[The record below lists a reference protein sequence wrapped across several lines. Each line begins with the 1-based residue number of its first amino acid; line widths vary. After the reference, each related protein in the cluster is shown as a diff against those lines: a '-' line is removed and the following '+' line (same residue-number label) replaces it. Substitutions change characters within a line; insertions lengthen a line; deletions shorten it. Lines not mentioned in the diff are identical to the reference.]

1 MFRKLVSALAL
12 MASMSLGTLALAGD
26 EPRQPPPTRSSDVLT
41 EQVFRAVSEIQ
52 AMMNPEDPNTPADLE
67 GAKRELD
74 ELYANRYERMNDFEK
89 STVLNFYTNY
99 YLSTDNM
106 PEAIRI
112 FKQMLTIE
120 GLREDT
126 KLRALRALGQLSMAE
141 ENYTDAILYYNQW
154 RDLSLE
160 EDELVFLGLANSH
173 YSLEQYAEAV
183 PFLLSHMQMLA
194 DQGEAV
200 ERNKWGLLN
209 VLYIEQEDY
218 VSALDVIK
226 NMVVQF
232 DEASDWR
239 NLAAIYSYLD
249 QDMNRIGTLNINFL
263 KGFMENETEY
273 LNLAQSLAGEEAP
286 FTGAKIL
293 EAGIEA
299 GIVAEDEDNLTAL
312 IQMYQLANE
321 FDLAVEP
328 AEKLA
333 EVAPTGDG
341 FDTLG
346 YIHYILHDYDSA
358 AEAFR
363 SALAKGNL
371 SDEGDTQLFLSRA
384 LVELDQYDDAAQ
396 AARRASDLGDEN
408 ERRAAQNYLRFIE
421 SQKAR
426 FEALERRKAD
436 ALDFYISY
444 D

>member
-1 MFRKLVSALAL
+1 MVRKLFPALFI
-12 MASMSLGTLALAGD
+12 MAGILLATAALAGD
-26 EPRQPPPTRSSDVLT
+26 EPRQPPPTRSSDTLT
-41 EQVFRAVSEIQ
+41 EQVFRAISEIQ
-52 AMMNPEDPNTPADLE
+52 AMMSPEDPNTPADYE
-67 GAKRELD
+67 GAKLALD
-74 ELYANRYERMNDFEK
+74 ELYARRYERMNDFEK

-120 GLREDT
+120 NLREDT
-126 KLRALRALGQLSMAE
+126 RLRALRALGQLSMAE
-141 ENYTDAILYYNQW
+141 ENFTDAILYYNQW
-154 RDLSLE
+154 RGLALE

-194 DQGEAV
+194 DQGETI

-218 VSALDVIK
+218 VNALEVIK

-249 QDMNRIGTLNINFL
+249 QDLNRIGTLNMNFL
-263 KGFMENETEY
+263 KGFMENESEY

-286 FTGAKIL
+286 YTGAKVL

-299 GIVAEDEDNLTAL
+299 GIVAEDEDNLTL
-312 IQMYQLANE
+312 LVQMYQLANE
-321 FDLAVEP
+321 FDLAIDP

-333 EVAPTGDG
+333 DVVPSGDG

-346 YIHYILHDYDSA
+346 YIHYILHDYASA

-363 SALAKGNL
+363 N
-371 SDEGDTQLFLSRA
+371 
-384 LVELDQYDDAAQ
+384 
-396 AARRASDLGDEN
+396 
-408 ERRAAQNYLRFIE
+408 
-421 SQKAR
+421 
-426 FEALERRKAD
+426 ALEKGD
-436 ALDFYISY
+436 L
-444 D
+444 